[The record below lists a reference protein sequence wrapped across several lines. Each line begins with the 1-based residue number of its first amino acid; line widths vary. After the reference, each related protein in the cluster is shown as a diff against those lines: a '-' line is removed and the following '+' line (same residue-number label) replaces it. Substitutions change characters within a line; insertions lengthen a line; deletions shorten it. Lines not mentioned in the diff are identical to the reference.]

1 MFREKRREILL
12 KNLKRIKKEFKM
24 KRKLML
30 IVAAFAVISLIGSF
44 AISSS
49 KTAAG
54 SGGKKRSDEPLVG
67 FGMYFYQDQWWKDMK
82 TAAEETAA
90 KVGVK
95 LNVADADGDAA
106 KQVAQL
112 EAFIGMGVKG
122 IIYAPVEPEASQ
134 SVVAEAKEKGIAVI
148 NIESALNDRSNID
161 CWVQLDQY
169 GFGTMLAEEA
179 AKFIDKN
186 YGGKGKAFLL
196 VDLSN
201 SVIKDRVRGFKD
213 AFAEL
218 SPKSV
223 IVDEQDAGSERAKA
237 LDTTLQVLT
246 AHPDIA
252 VIFGGNTEM
261 GMGAANALAT
271 INADPAK
278 VAVYTEGWGAEFYD
292 ALVNEPAYMKAYAT
306 GPSVPI
312 AEISVSIMADHLL
325 NGTPLNE
332 IETVEM
338 QLLTK
343 DNIDEYK
350 DSWFQ

>member
-1 MFREKRREILL
+1 
-12 KNLKRIKKEFKM
+12 M
-24 KRKLML
+24 KRKLMVIL
-30 IVAAFAVISLIGSF
+30 LVIAVFSVSQVAAG
-44 AISSS
+44 
-49 KTAAG
+49 
-54 SGGKKRSDEPLVG
+54 GGKEGMAEKPLIG

-82 TAAEETAA
+82 TAALETAA
-90 KVGVK
+90 KEGVK

-106 KQVAQL
+106 KQVGQL
-112 EAFIGMGVKG
+112 EAFIGMGVDG

-134 SVVAEAKEKGIAVI
+134 SVVAEAKKKGIPVI
-148 NIESALNDRSNID
+148 NIESALNDRTNID

-169 GFGTMLAEEA
+169 GFGTMLAKEA
-179 AKFIDKN
+179 AKFIDEN

-196 VDLSN
+196 IDLSN
-201 SVIKDRVRGFKD
+201 SVIRDRVKGFKD

-218 SPKSV
+218 SPNSV

-237 LDTTLQVLT
+237 LDTTLQELT
-246 AHPDIA
+246 AHPDIS

-261 GMGAANALAT
+261 GMGAANAYAT
-271 INADPAK
+271 IGADPAK

-312 AEISVSIMADHLL
+312 AVKSVTIMADHLL
-325 NGTPLNE
+325 HGTPFNK

-338 QLLTK
+338 VLITK

-350 DSWFQ
+350 GWFQ

>member
-1 MFREKRREILL
+1 
-12 KNLKRIKKEFKM
+12 M

-30 IVAAFAVISLIGSF
+30 ILVAVTVVSLIASF
-44 AISSS
+44 GIASS
-49 KTAAG
+49 KKPEKV
-54 SGGKKRSDEPLVG
+54 GKKKKFETPIIG

-82 TAAEETAA
+82 TAAEKTAA
-90 KVGVK
+90 KMGVK

-112 EAFIGMGVKG
+112 EAFIGMGVAG

-134 SVVAEAKEKGIAVI
+134 SVVAEAKAKGIPVI

-169 GFGTMLAEEA
+169 GFGTMLAKEA

-186 YGGKGKAFLL
+186 HGGKGKVFLL

-201 SVIKDRVRGFKD
+201 SVLKERVRGFKE
-213 AFAEL
+213 AFAKL

-223 IVDEQDAGSERAKA
+223 IVDEQDAGSERASA

-252 VIFGGNTEM
+252 VIFGANTEM

-271 INADPAK
+271 IGADPAK

-292 ALVNEPAYMKAYAT
+292 ALLNEPAYMKAYAT
-306 GPSVPI
+306 GPSIPI
-312 AEISVSIMADHLL
+312 AEKSVAIMADHLL
-325 NGTPLNE
+325 NGTPFNK

-338 QLLTK
+338 QLITK
-343 DNIDEYK
+343 DNIDKYK
-350 DSWFQ
+350 DSWFR

>member
-1 MFREKRREILL
+1 M
-12 KNLKRIKKEFKM
+12 N
-24 KRKLML
+24 RKLML
-30 IVAAFAVISLIGSF
+30 ILLALAVFSVSQVAAG
-44 AISSS
+44 
-49 KTAAG
+49 
-54 SGGKKRSDEPLVG
+54 GGKEEMAEKPLIG

-90 KVGVK
+90 KVGVR

-112 EAFIGMGVKG
+112 EAFIGLGVDG

-134 SVVAEAKEKGIAVI
+134 SVVAEAKAKGIPVI
-148 NIESALNDRSNID
+148 NIESALNDRSNIS

-169 GFGTMLAEEA
+169 GFGTMLAGEA

-201 SVIKDRVRGFKD
+201 SVLKERVRGFKD
-213 AFAEL
+213 AFAKL
-218 SPKSV
+218 SPNSV
-223 IVDEQDAGSERAKA
+223 IVDEQDAGSERAAA

-271 INADPAK
+271 IGADPAK

-292 ALVNEPAYMKAYAT
+292 AMVRDPAYMKAYAT

-312 AEISVSIMADHLL
+312 AEKSIQIMADYLL
-325 NGTPLNE
+325 HGKPFNE

-338 QLLTK
+338 QLITK
-343 DNIDEYK
+343 DNIDQFRN
-350 DSWFQ
+350 SWFQ

>member
-1 MFREKRREILL
+1 M
-12 KNLKRIKKEFKM
+12 KK
-24 KRKLML
+24 KLML
-30 IVAAFAVISLIGSF
+30 MFIVIAVITLVASF
-44 AISSS
+44 GLSSS
-49 KTAAG
+49 KK
-54 SGGKKRSDEPLVG
+54 SGGGGKMEKAEKPLVG

-82 TAAEETAA
+82 TAAEATAE
-90 KVGVK
+90 KVGVR

-112 EAFIGMGVKG
+112 EAFIGMGVDG

-134 SVVAEAKEKGIAVI
+134 SVVAEAKEKGITVI
-148 NIESALNDRSNID
+148 NIESALNDRTNID

-169 GFGTMLAEEA
+169 GFGTMLAKEA

-213 AFAEL
+213 AFAEY
-218 SPKSV
+218 SPNSV

-237 LDTTLQVLT
+237 LDTTLQELT

-271 INADPAK
+271 IGADPAK

-292 ALVNEPAYMKAYAT
+292 ALVNDPAYMKAYAT
-306 GPSVPI
+306 GPSIPI
-312 AEISVSIMADHLL
+312 AEISVKIMADHLI
-325 NGTPLNE
+325 NGTPLKK
-332 IETVEM
+332 IETVPM
-338 QLLTK
+338 QLVTK
-343 DNIDEYK
+343 DTIDQFK
-350 DSWFQ
+350 NSWFQ

>member
-1 MFREKRREILL
+1 
-12 KNLKRIKKEFKM
+12 M

-30 IVAAFAVISLIGSF
+30 ILVAIAAISLIASLGV
-44 AISSS
+44 ASS
-49 KTAAG
+49 KKSA
-54 SGGKKRSDEPLVG
+54 KKKKADVPLIG

-90 KVGVK
+90 KMGVK

-112 EAFIGMGVKG
+112 EAFIGMGVDG

-134 SVVAEAKEKGIAVI
+134 SVVAEAKAKGIPVI

-169 GFGTMLAEEA
+169 GFGTMLAKEA

-186 YGGKGKAFLL
+186 YAGKGKVFLL

-201 SVIKDRVRGFKD
+201 SVLKDRVRGFKD
-213 AFAEL
+213 AFAKL

-223 IVDEQDAGSERAKA
+223 IIDEQDAACERALA

-271 INADPAK
+271 IGADPAK

-292 ALVNEPAYMKAYAT
+292 ALVKEPAYMKAYAT

-312 AEISVSIMADHLL
+312 AEKSVTIMANYLL
-325 NGTPLNE
+325 KGTPLNE

-338 QLLTK
+338 QLITK
-343 DNIDEYK
+343 DNIDKYK
-350 DSWFQ
+350 KSWFQ

>member
-30 IVAAFAVISLIGSF
+30 ILVAISVISLIASF
-44 AISSS
+44 SISSS
-49 KTAAG
+49 NKAAG
-54 SGGKKRSDEPLVG
+54 GGEEEIAEEPLVG

-82 TAAEETAA
+82 TAALETAD
-90 KVGVK
+90 KVGVR
-95 LNVADADGDAA
+95 LNVADADGNAP
-106 KQVAQL
+106 KQVGQL
-112 EAFIGMGVKG
+112 ENFIGMGVKG
-122 IIYAPVEPEASQ
+122 IIYAPVEPTASA
-134 SVVAEAKEKGIAVI
+134 SVVAEAKKKGIPVI
-148 NIESALNDRSNID
+148 NIESALDDRTNID

-169 GFGTMLAEEA
+169 SFGTLLAGEA
-179 AKFIDKN
+179 AKFIEKN

-196 VDLSN
+196 VDYSN
-201 SVIKDRVRGFKD
+201 SVLRDRVQGFKD

-218 SPKSV
+218 SPNSV
-223 IVDEQDAGSERAKA
+223 IVDEQDAGCERAAA
-237 LDTTLQVLT
+237 LDITLQELT

-271 INADPAK
+271 IGADPAK
-278 VAVYTEGWGAEFYD
+278 VAVYTEGWGAEYYD

-312 AEISVSIMADHLL
+312 AEISVTIMADHLI
-325 NGTPLNE
+325 NGTPLNK

-338 QLLTK
+338 VLITK
-343 DNIDEYK
+343 DNIDQYK
-350 DSWFQ
+350 GWFQ

>member
-1 MFREKRREILL
+1 MFREKRRGILL

-24 KRKLML
+24 KRKLMFIL
-30 IVAAFAVISLIGSF
+30 VALAVISLIGAF
-44 AISSS
+44 GISSS
-49 KTAAG
+49 NLAAAGEKKTAE
-54 SGGKKRSDEPLVG
+54 EPLVG

-106 KQVAQL
+106 KQVGQL
-112 EAFIGMGVKG
+112 EAFIGMGVDG

-148 NIESALNDRSNID
+148 NIESALNDRTNID

-169 GFGTMLAEEA
+169 SFGTMLAEEA
-179 AKFIDKN
+179 AKFIDEN

-218 SPKSV
+218 SPNSV
-223 IVDEQDAGSERAKA
+223 IVDEQDASSERAKA

-261 GMGAANALAT
+261 GMGAANAFAT
-271 INADPAK
+271 IGADPAK

-312 AEISVSIMADHLL
+312 AEISVTIMADHLL

-343 DNIDEYK
+343 DNIDEFK

>member
-1 MFREKRREILL
+1 
-12 KNLKRIKKEFKM
+12 M
-24 KRKLML
+24 KRKLLL
-30 IVAAFAVISLIGSF
+30 ILAAIAVISLIASF
-44 AISSS
+44 GVSNSAL
-49 KTAAG
+49 A
-54 SGGKKRSDEPLVG
+54 SGGEEEETAEMPLVG

-90 KVGVK
+90 KVGVR

-112 EAFIGMGVKG
+112 EAFIGMGVDG

-134 SVVAEAKEKGIAVI
+134 SVVAEAKEKGITVI
-148 NIESALNDRSNID
+148 NIESALNDRTNID

-179 AKFIDKN
+179 AKFIDEN

-196 VDLSN
+196 IDLSN
-201 SVIKDRVRGFKD
+201 SVLRDRVQGFKD

-218 SPKSV
+218 SPNSV
-223 IVDEQDAGSERAKA
+223 IIDEQDAACERATA

-246 AHPDIA
+246 AHPDVA

-271 INADPAK
+271 IGADPAK

-312 AEISVSIMADHLL
+312 AEKSVKIMADYLL
-325 NGTPLNE
+325 KGKPLNE

-338 QLLTK
+338 VLITK
-343 DNIDEYK
+343 DNIDEFMG
-350 DSWFQ
+350 WFQ

>member
-1 MFREKRREILL
+1 
-12 KNLKRIKKEFKM
+12 M
-24 KRKLML
+24 KRKLTFML
-30 IVAAFAVISLIGSF
+30 VVVAVISLIASF
-44 AISSS
+44 GF
-49 KTAAG
+49 AG
-54 SGGKKRSDEPLVG
+54 SKKSTRGEKKKKADVPLIG

-82 TAAEETAA
+82 TAAEATAA
-90 KVGVK
+90 KMGVK

-106 KQVAQL
+106 KQVGQL
-112 EAFIGMGVKG
+112 EAFIGMGVDG

-134 SVVAEAKEKGIAVI
+134 SVVAEAKAKGIPVI
-148 NIESALNDRSNID
+148 NIESALNDRTNID

-169 GFGTMLAEEA
+169 GFGTMLAKEA

-186 YGGKGKAFLL
+186 HGGKGKAFLL

-201 SVIKDRVRGFKD
+201 SVLKDRVRGFKD
-213 AFAEL
+213 AFAKL

-223 IVDEQDAGSERAKA
+223 IVDEQDAACERAAA
-237 LDTTLQVLT
+237 LDITLQVLT

-271 INADPAK
+271 IGADPAK

-292 ALVNEPAYMKAYAT
+292 ALVKEPAYMKAYAT

-312 AEISVSIMADHLL
+312 AEKSVTIMANHLL
-325 NGTPLNE
+325 KGTPLNE

-338 QLLTK
+338 QLITK
-343 DNIDEYK
+343 DNIDKYK
-350 DSWFQ
+350 NSWFQ

>member
-1 MFREKRREILL
+1 
-12 KNLKRIKKEFKM
+12 M
-24 KRKLML
+24 KRNLML
-30 IVAAFAVISLIGSF
+30 IFVAIAVFSLVASFGMSGSKE
-44 AISSS
+44 
-49 KTAAG
+49 KT
-54 SGGKKRSDEPLVG
+54 SEMPLVG

-82 TAAEETAA
+82 TAAEATAA
-90 KVGVK
+90 EVGVK

-112 EAFIGMGVKG
+112 EAFIGMGVDG

-134 SVVAEAKEKGIAVI
+134 SVVAEAKEKGITVI

-169 GFGTMLAEEA
+169 GFGTLLAGEA
-179 AKFIDKN
+179 AKFIDEHH
-186 YGGKGKAFLL
+186 GGKGKAFLL

-201 SVIKDRVRGFKD
+201 SVLKDRVQGFKD

-218 SPKSV
+218 SPNSV
-223 IVDEQDAGSERAKA
+223 IIDEQDAACERAMA

-261 GMGAANALAT
+261 GMGAANALET
-271 INADPAK
+271 IGADPEK
-278 VAVYTEGWGAEFYD
+278 VAVYTEGWGAEFRD
-292 ALVNEPAYMKAYAT
+292 ALVKQGAYMKAYAT

-312 AEISVSIMADHLL
+312 AEKSVTIMADHLL
-325 NGTPLNE
+325 NGTSLNE

-338 QLLTK
+338 VLITK
-343 DNIDEYK
+343 DNIDEYQG
-350 DSWFQ
+350 WFQ

>member
-1 MFREKRREILL
+1 
-12 KNLKRIKKEFKM
+12 M

-30 IVAAFAVISLIGSF
+30 ILVAFAVISLIASF
-44 AISSS
+44 GISSS

-54 SGGKKRSDEPLVG
+54 SGKGGKADKPLVG

-82 TAAEETAA
+82 TAALETAD
-90 KVGVK
+90 KVGIK

-112 EAFIGMGVKG
+112 ENFIAMGVKG

-134 SVVAEAKEKGIAVI
+134 SVVAEAKEKGIVVI

-169 GFGTMLAEEA
+169 SFGTMLAEEA
-179 AKFIDKN
+179 AKFIDEN

-201 SVIKDRVRGFKD
+201 SVIKERVRGFKD

-218 SPKSV
+218 SPNSV
-223 IVDEQDAGSERAKA
+223 IVDEQDAGSERTKA

-261 GMGAANALAT
+261 GMGAANAFAT
-271 INADPAK
+271 IGADPAK

-312 AEISVSIMADHLL
+312 AEISVKIMADYLL

>member
-1 MFREKRREILL
+1 
-12 KNLKRIKKEFKM
+12 M
-24 KRKLML
+24 KRKLMFVL
-30 IVAAFAVISLIGSF
+30 AAVAVISLVASF
-44 AISSS
+44 GFASS
-49 KTAAG
+49 KKKE
-54 SGGKKRSDEPLVG
+54 GGEKKKKAEVPLIG

-82 TAAEETAA
+82 TAAEKTAA
-90 KVGVK
+90 KMGVR

-112 EAFIGMGVKG
+112 EAFIGMGVDG

-134 SVVAEAKEKGIAVI
+134 SVAAEAKAKGIPVI

-169 GFGTMLAEEA
+169 GFGTMLAKEA

-186 YGGKGKAFLL
+186 HGGKGKAFLL

-201 SVIKDRVRGFKD
+201 SVLKDRVRGFKD
-213 AFAEL
+213 AFAKL

-223 IVDEQDAGSERAKA
+223 IVDEQDAACERAAA
-237 LDTTLQVLT
+237 LDITLQVLT

-271 INADPAK
+271 IGADPAK

-292 ALVNEPAYMKAYAT
+292 ALVKAPAYMKAYAT
-306 GPSVPI
+306 GPSIPI
-312 AEISVSIMADHLL
+312 AEKSVTIMADHLL
-325 NGTPLNE
+325 KGKPFNK
-332 IETVEM
+332 IVTVEM
-338 QLLTK
+338 QLITK
-343 DNIDEYK
+343 DNIDQFK
-350 DSWFQ
+350 DSWFR

>member
-1 MFREKRREILL
+1 MRNRLTWVFVAFVVIIL
-12 KNLKRIKKEFKM
+12 IATFG
-24 KRKLML
+24 
-30 IVAAFAVISLIGSF
+30 VASC
-44 AISSS
+44 
-49 KTAAG
+49 KPAAG
-54 SGGKKRSDEPLVG
+54 DGEEEMAKPLVG
-67 FGMYFYQDQWWKDMK
+67 FGMYFNQDQWWKDMK
-82 TAAEETAA
+82 AAAIETAAE
-90 KVGVK
+90 VGVEI
-95 LNVADADGDAA
+95 NIADADGDAA
-106 KQVAQL
+106 KQVGQL
-112 EAFIGMGVKG
+112 EAFIGMGAKG

-148 NIESALNDRSNID
+148 NIESALNDLTNVD
-161 CWVQLDQY
+161 TWVQLDQY
-169 GFGTMLAEEA
+169 GFGTMLAGEA
-179 AKFIDKN
+179 AKFIDEN
-186 YGGKGKAFLL
+186 YGGAGEVFLL

-201 SVIKDRVRGFKD
+201 SVIKDRTQGFKD

-218 SPKSV
+218 SPNSV
-223 IVDEQDAGSERAKA
+223 IVDEQDASGERAAA

-261 GMGAANALAT
+261 GMGAANAYAT
-271 INADPAK
+271 IGADPAK

-292 ALVNEPAYMKAYAT
+292 ALVNDPAYMKAYAT

-312 AEISVSIMADHLL
+312 AEISISIMADFLL
-325 NGTPLNE
+325 NGTPLND

-343 DNIDEYK
+343 DNIDDYK

>member
-1 MFREKRREILL
+1 
-12 KNLKRIKKEFKM
+12 M

-30 IVAAFAVISLIGSF
+30 IFIAIVVFSLIASFGMSGS
-44 AISSS
+44 
-49 KTAAG
+49 KPAG
-54 SGGKKRSDEPLVG
+54 GGEKGKKAEMPLVG

-82 TAAEETAA
+82 TAAEATAA

-112 EAFIGMGVKG
+112 ESFIGMGVDG

-134 SVVAEAKEKGIAVI
+134 SVAAEAKEKGITVI

-169 GFGTMLAEEA
+169 GFGTMLAGEA
-179 AKFIDKN
+179 AKFIEKN

-196 VDLSN
+196 IDLSN

-218 SPKSV
+218 SPNSV
-223 IVDEQDAGSERAKA
+223 IVDEQDASSERAAA

-271 INADPAK
+271 IGADPAK

-292 ALVNEPAYMKAYAT
+292 ALVKEPAYMKAYAT
-306 GPSVPI
+306 GPSIPI
-312 AEISVSIMADHLL
+312 AEKSVTIMADHLL
-325 NGTPLNE
+325 NGTPLNK

-338 QLLTK
+338 QLITK
-343 DNIDEYK
+343 DNIDQFK

>member
-12 KNLKRIKKEFKM
+12 KNLKRIKKESKM

-30 IVAAFAVISLIGSF
+30 LVVAFAVISLIASF

-54 SGGKKRSDEPLVG
+54 SGKEKKAEEPLVG

-90 KVGVK
+90 RVGVK

-112 EAFIGMGVKG
+112 EAFIGMGVDG

-169 GFGTMLAEEA
+169 SFGTMLAEEA
-179 AKFIDKN
+179 AKFIDEN

-218 SPKSV
+218 SPNSV
-223 IVDEQDAGSERAKA
+223 IVDEQDAGSERASA

-246 AHPDIA
+246 VHPDLA

-312 AEISVSIMADHLL
+312 AEISVAIMADHLL

>member
-1 MFREKRREILL
+1 
-12 KNLKRIKKEFKM
+12 M

-30 IVAAFAVISLIGSF
+30 ILVAIAAISLIASF
-44 AISSS
+44 SVSSS
-49 KTAAG
+49 KTAA
-54 SGGKKRSDEPLVG
+54 SGGEEKKAEKPLIG

-82 TAAEETAA
+82 TAALETAD
-90 KVGVK
+90 KMGVR

-106 KQVAQL
+106 KQVGQL
-112 EAFIGMGVKG
+112 EAFIGMGVDG

-134 SVVAEAKEKGIAVI
+134 SVVAEAKKKGIPVI
-148 NIESALNDRSNID
+148 NIESALNDRTNID

-169 GFGTMLAEEA
+169 GFGTMLAQEA

-196 VDLSN
+196 VDYSN
-201 SVIKDRVRGFKD
+201 SVLRDRVQGFKD

-223 IVDEQDAGSERAKA
+223 IVDEQDAHCERAFA

-271 INADPAK
+271 IGANPAK

-312 AEISVSIMADHLL
+312 AVKSVTIMADYLL

-338 QLLTK
+338 QLITK
-343 DNIDEYK
+343 DNIDEFK
-350 DSWFQ
+350 GWFQ

>member
-1 MFREKRREILL
+1 M
-12 KNLKRIKKEFKM
+12 
-24 KRKLML
+24 
-30 IVAAFAVISLIGSF
+30 
-44 AISSS
+44 
-49 KTAAG
+49 
-54 SGGKKRSDEPLVG
+54 PLVG

-90 KVGVK
+90 EVGVK

-112 EAFIGMGVKG
+112 EAFIGMGVDG

-148 NIESALNDRSNID
+148 NIESALNDRTNVD

-179 AKFIDKN
+179 ANFIEEHH
-186 YGGKGKAFLL
+186 GGRGKAFLL

-218 SPKSV
+218 SPNSV

-246 AHPDIA
+246 VHPDLA

-312 AEISVSIMADHLL
+312 AEISVSIMADHLI

-338 QLLTK
+338 QLVTK
-343 DNIDEYK
+343 DNIDQFK
-350 DSWFQ
+350 ASWFQ

>member
-1 MFREKRREILL
+1 
-12 KNLKRIKKEFKM
+12 M

-30 IVAAFAVISLIGSF
+30 ILVAFAVISLIASF
-44 AISSS
+44 GISSS
-49 KTAAG
+49 KTAAR
-54 SGGKKRSDEPLVG
+54 GGEEGKAEEPLIG

-82 TAAEETAA
+82 TAAVETAA

-95 LNVADADGDAA
+95 INVADADGDAA

-112 EAFIGMGVKG
+112 ENFIGMGVDG

-134 SVVAEAKEKGIAVI
+134 SVVAEAKEKGIVVI

-169 GFGTMLAEEA
+169 SFGTMLAEEA

-186 YGGKGKAFLL
+186 YGGEGKAFLL

-213 AFAEL
+213 VFAEL
-218 SPKSV
+218 SPNSV

-261 GMGAANALAT
+261 GMGAANAFAT
-271 INADPAK
+271 IGADPAK

-312 AEISVSIMADHLL
+312 AEISVTIMADHLL

-343 DNIDEYK
+343 DNIDEFK